1 MVRILDVYISKKF
14 IKNLIIGFLGTVVIF
29 FSFDFFKIIDK
40 VTSGHLPL
48 KDVPSLALHS
58 IPAIISYDIM
68 HLAALV
74 GSLLTMYD
82 LNVNLEIVALK
93 TSGISFRR
101 IMAAPLAI
109 SILLSM
115 SLFVFTEYV
124 SVKSFKDKKNTWAK
138 LDGVILSKN
147 RDNIYYRSNNT
158 FYRIGNIDG
167 YNNKVKRFQ
176 SVIIEGNFVE
186 KIVNA
191 FSGSYNPDSG
201 EWTLHKVT
209 ISDIT
214 NGIDTFHDEYKMKIN
229 ETIETFLKYQI
240 ANSESMDSDYDK
252 IHDLGK
258 DLSFKD
264 IKDNISFLKSS
275 GGNYKR
281 LLTHVQHQRAAYP
294 FSIIIMSIIGLSLV
308 SQFSRSGK
316 SKSITTGILIGFSY
330 YVVFEIAKALG
341 FGSIVPMIISAWIPN
356 VLFLI
361 IGLFFFLRA
370 EKS

>member
-1 MVRILDVYISKKF
+1 MVRIIDIYISKKF
-14 IKNLIIGFLGTVVIF
+14 FKNLIIGFLGAVVIF
-29 FSFDFFKIIDK
+29 FSFDFFKIIEK
-40 VTSGHLPL
+40 VTSGSLPL
-48 KDVPSLALHS
+48 KDVSKLALNS
-58 IPAIISYDIM
+58 IPAIISYEMM
-68 HLAALV
+68 HLASLI

-109 SILLSM
+109 SLMLST
-115 SLFVFTEYV
+115 SLFIFTEYV
-124 SVKSFKDKKNTWAK
+124 SVNSFKEKKITWDK
-138 LDGVILSKN
+138 LDGIIISKN
-147 RDNIYYRSNNT
+147 RDNIYYRSDNT
-158 FYRIGNIDG
+158 FYRIGNVDG

-176 SVIIEGNFVE
+176 SVVIEGNFVE

-191 FSGSYNPDSG
+191 FSGSYNPDNG

-209 ISDIT
+209 ITDIK
-214 NGIDTFHDEYKMKIN
+214 NGTDTFHDEYKIKIK
-229 ETIETFLKYQI
+229 ETIETFLKYKI
-240 ANSESMDSDYDK
+240 ANSESIDFNK
-252 IHDLGK
+252 AQDLGK

-281 LLTHVQHQRAAYP
+281 LLTHIHHQRVAYP
-294 FSIIIMSIIGLSLV
+294 FSIFVMSIVGLSLV

-330 YVVFEIAKALG
+330 YVVFEIAKAMG
-341 FGSIVPMIISAWIPN
+341 FGGIVSMVVSAWIPN
-356 VLFLI
+356 TIFLI
-361 IGLFFFLRA
+361 IGLFFFAKA
-370 EKS
+370 ERS